1 MKVPPKRSI
10 VPIGKKIAA
19 QQIRAAKEAAEQQ
32 EKLNPQPF
40 KRDPVNGPLLSESQS
55 NIQREPNVD
64 EA

>member
-10 VPIGKKIAA
+10 MPIGKKIAA

-40 KRDPVNGPLLSESQS
+40 KRNPVNGPLLSE
-55 NIQREPNVD
+55 NRNTIQREPNAD
-64 EA
+64 EE